1 MKPYIVTLYYHNELQ
16 PIVQKIV
23 ETNHINAINKVLNN
37 SKKTQKIDRIDVMEI
52 ILWYYINMIKEEGVL

>member
-52 ILWYYINMIKEEGVL
+52 ILWYYINR

>member
-16 PIVQKIV
+16 PTVQRIV

-37 SKKTQKIDRIDVMEI
+37 SKKIQKIDRIDVTEI
-52 ILWYYINMIKEEGVL
+52 IL